1 MKKFDLHKIMGNAH
15 KLYKNA
21 RAKYNT
27 FSEAL
32 KKAWA
37 MAKFEVRIAAG
48 RMELEAECKAE
59 ETRKAERKARIDASV
74 KAMKDKV
81 TEVYNWGIL
90 TASDIYPEN
99 HRGYMGAKYC
109 GD

>member
-1 MKKFDLHKIMGNAH
+1 MKKFDLHKIMSNAH

-37 MAKFEVRIAAG
+37 MAKFEVKIAAG
-48 RMELEAECKAE
+48 RIELEAERKAE
-59 ETRKAERKARIDASV
+59 EVRKAEGKAKIDAAV
-74 KAMKDKV
+74 KALKNKV
-81 TEVYNWGIL
+81 TEAYNWGSL
-90 TASDIYPEN
+90 TASDIYPDN
-99 HRGYMGAKYC
+99 HRGYMVAKYC

>member
-15 KLYKNA
+15 KLHKNA

-37 MAKFEVRIAAG
+37 MAKFEVRIAAVQH
-48 RMELEAECKAE
+48 RTSTLR
-59 ETRKAERKARIDASV
+59 T
-74 KAMKDKV
+74 
-81 TEVYNWGIL
+81 TEVTWGQNIAQTKSGL
-90 TASDIYPEN
+90 STTKTI
-99 HRGYMGAKYC
+99 KL
-109 GD
+109 

>member
-1 MKKFDLHKIMGNAH
+1 MKKFDLHKIMSNAH

-37 MAKFEVRIAAG
+37 MAKFEVKIAAG
-48 RMELEAECKAE
+48 RIELEAERKAE
-59 ETRKAERKARIDASV
+59 EVRKAEGKAKIDAAV
-74 KAMKDKV
+74 KALKNKV
-81 TEVYNWGIL
+81 TDL
-90 TASDIYPEN
+90 TASDIYPDN